1 MNECSGATCSIYQNL
16 KLLGYRSIESIEYK
30 HIFGELALSIT
41 FQDFGGFRENFF
53 FSNLAQSSF
62 HCLQMADACFK
73 FAYGEKILE
82 DFGSDKFTYVHLNLL
97 ITVFGHV

>member
-16 KLLGYRSIESIEYK
+16 KLLGYRSTESIEYK

-53 FSNLAQSSF
+53 F
-62 HCLQMADACFK
+62 FK
-73 FAYGEKILE
+73 FGTK
-82 DFGSDKFTYVHLNLL
+82 LL
-97 ITVFGHV
+97 SLFANGRRLLQVRVR